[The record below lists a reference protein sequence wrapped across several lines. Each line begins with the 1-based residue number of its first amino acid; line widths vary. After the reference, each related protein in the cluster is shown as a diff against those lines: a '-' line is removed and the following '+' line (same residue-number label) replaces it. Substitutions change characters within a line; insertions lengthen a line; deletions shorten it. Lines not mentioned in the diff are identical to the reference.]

1 MLLFEG
7 ASSKEKPLQTGLFNV
22 SYARLQER
30 RSRCVSQGMKA
41 KPVPPAKKK
50 RTPLAGQLLDIIG
63 WGVREAALPVP
74 DFITGIGKK
83 KTAKKK

>member
-1 MLLFEG
+1 
-7 ASSKEKPLQTGLFNV
+7 
-22 SYARLQER
+22 
-30 RSRCVSQGMKA
+30 MKT